1 MTIEEARKLL
11 GKHLEITW
19 GDPRVPGGTRSMV
32 GFLVGVG
39 DCLVVDDGYGIPRE
53 NVRDLQVIE
62 PSPYESHIFCPGLSE
77 PCGNW
82 IPART
87 AADHVLGNRL
97 LCSNCLT
104 RSTRGYPTTRQV

>member
-11 GKHLEITW
+11 GKLLEITW
-19 GDPRVPGGTRSMV
+19 EDPRVPGGTRTV

-39 DCLVVDDGYGIPRE
+39 DYLMVDDGHGIPHE
-53 NVRDLQVIE
+53 NVRNLQVIE

-77 PCGNW
+77 PCGTW
-82 IPART
+82 IPLVD